1 MPVLK
6 NHRSSG
12 ETLDWRKSYIDPFSM
27 LHEVFKGGLAF
38 SLHELELEA
47 CLCYITE
54 KHTYSCKGAKIGHLK
69 YYYMEYTRTVQSRRL
84 EFECLLFVPIPKI

>member
-1 MPVLK
+1 
-6 NHRSSG
+6 
-12 ETLDWRKSYIDPFSM
+12 M

-38 SLHELELEA
+38 SLHALELEA

-54 KHTYSCKGAKIGHLK
+54 THIQLQSGAKIGHLK

-84 EFECLLFVPIPKI
+84 EFECVLLVPISKIRRSISECLC